1 MAGVV
6 ADVSAGRASLVFAG
20 PGGLRHREP
29 LERCWDVRFERVP
42 PVRSFPS
49 RRGQRHFPGLWWAA
63 TTGDHVGYES
73 WLERDH
79 VMMLDFDPAVV
90 GFSSQPFQLVVGSP
104 GARAVRHVPDFFAR
118 RDDGIGVVI
127 DVRPDDRIGPKDA
140 AVFAVTGEV
149 CASVG
154 WSYRRAGGLDP
165 VLAGNVRWLAG
176 YRHPRC
182 LLLQPRPGLTDD
194 LAPVVTEVL
203 APLLDDE
210 LEAGDSVAAL
220 RVYSLARPAGPG
232 AVSVHRL
239 DQAVTADQMPAEL
252 AGAWRQAAAT
262 LIEATIPED
271 TLRPDTWPDFAV
283 LCRTPKRP
291 YYRQRRH
298 GTDGRLPRVQRQCY
312 GSA

>member
-1 MAGVV
+1 VAGVV

-90 GFSSQPFQLVVGSP
+90 AFSSQPFQLVIDGLGP
-104 GARAVRHVPDFFAR
+104 GVLRHVPDFFAR
-118 RDDGIGVVI
+118 RDDGTGVVV

-165 VLAGNVRWLAG
+165 VLAANVRWLAG
-176 YRHPRC
+176 YRHSRC
-182 LLLQPRPGLTDD
+182 LRRDVAARLR
-194 LAPVVTEVL
+194 EVFAVP
-203 APLLDDE
+203 APLLAGARA
-210 LEAGDSVAAL
+210 AGDPVAVL
-220 RVYSLARPAGPG
+220 PVLFHLLWCHVLA
-232 AVSVHRL
+232 
-239 DQAVTADQMPAEL
+239 ADL
-252 AGAWRQAAAT
+252 AGSRLGASSVTVVAGG
-262 LIEATIPED
+262 
-271 TLRPDTWPDFAV
+271 RP
-283 LCRTPKRP
+283 
-291 YYRQRRH
+291 
-298 GTDGRLPRVQRQCY
+298 
-312 GSA
+312 